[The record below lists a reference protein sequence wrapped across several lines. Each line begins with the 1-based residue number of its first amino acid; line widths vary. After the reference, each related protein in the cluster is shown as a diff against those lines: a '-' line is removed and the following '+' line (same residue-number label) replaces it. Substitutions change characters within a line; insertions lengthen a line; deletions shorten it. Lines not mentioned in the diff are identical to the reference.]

1 MNILLI
7 HQYAGNKGDRAV
19 LFAMCSMI
27 KSVDNSINIS
37 VSTSSPELWTGYGYY
52 KEQQIEFIPS
62 AWDYKNIVKAR
73 WYWNSINRIKKY
85 TFTVM
90 RECYLHHCSW
100 LVTRFLINPI
110 FYKRIKAADVII
122 SVGGHNFTTILSRD
136 LVSSINF
143 DAMAILSVGKKLSC
157 FSQSFGPFVFFNIRN
172 RILTQ
177 KILQECTS
185 LYVRENRARQYL
197 VQLGIPDAKI
207 KDTYES
213 VLSLNSLFKSYKYP
227 SEREKRIGIAIY
239 STQLK
244 EENRESY
251 IECFSLFANYVIKKG
266 YSVRFFPMEL
276 KGSLPD
282 DRPVILDI
290 IKRVDNKT
298 YCDFIDKDL
307 PTDVHLQEVSKCQ
320 IFVGHK
326 THSTIFALATG
337 TPLIGIAYHPKTEEF
352 MKQFSIPQYCIIDKE
367 LSSKSLIRKF
377 DNIELE
383 IDQIGESLFNQV
395 CAVSS
400 KIYNDI
406 KEIIYA
412 K

>member
-122 SVGGHNFTTILSRD
+122 SVGGHHFTTILSRD

-239 STQLK
+239 STNLK
-244 EENRESY
+244 E
-251 IECFSLFANYVIKKG
+251 
-266 YSVRFFPMEL
+266 
-276 KGSLPD
+276 
-282 DRPVILDI
+282 
-290 IKRVDNKT
+290 
-298 YCDFIDKDL
+298 
-307 PTDVHLQEVSKCQ
+307 
-320 IFVGHK
+320 
-326 THSTIFALATG
+326 
-337 TPLIGIAYHPKTEEF
+337 
-352 MKQFSIPQYCIIDKE
+352 
-367 LSSKSLIRKF
+367 
-377 DNIELE
+377 
-383 IDQIGESLFNQV
+383 
-395 CAVSS
+395 
-400 KIYNDI
+400 
-406 KEIIYA
+406 
-412 K
+412 